1 MREMPVA
8 DSRHRPEAA
17 AAHCVPG
24 REGWPAGHGRGH
36 PAGLAER

>member
-1 MREMPVA
+1 MRKMPVA

-24 REGWPAGHGRGH
+24 REGRPAGRGRGH
-36 PAGLAER
+36 SAGLAER